1 MSNKIT
7 IFIGL
12 ILFLVLATFPF
23 WYTLGAGRQV
33 EMPELELP
41 QQGQCIEPQMVA
53 RHMDLLDQW
62 RNAVVRQGEKH
73 YIATSGEQ
81 HVMSL
86 TGTCLG
92 CHQDRQTFCT
102 RCHEYAN
109 VLPFR
114 PAADETTPP
123 GIRCW
128 DCHLQPQQDESQD
141 SDLPNGDPPNGDPQD
156 AGPQNNE
163 PKGD

>member
-7 IFIGL
+7 IYLGL
-12 ILFLVLATFPF
+12 ILFLVLVTFPF

-33 EMPELELP
+33 EMPKLEMP
-41 QQGQCIEPQMVA
+41 EGECIEPQMIA

-62 RNAVVRQGEKH
+62 RNAVVRDGVKEP
-73 YIATSGEQ
+73 YVSSSGKEYT
-81 HVMSL
+81 MSL

-92 CHQDRQTFCT
+92 CHGDREAFCT

-109 VLPFR
+109 VVPFQ
-114 PAADETTPP
+114 PAPDDGTPP

-128 DCHLQPQQDESQD
+128 DCHVQPQQAES
-141 SDLPNGDPPNGDPQD
+141 PD
-156 AGPQNNE
+156 AGQQNTE